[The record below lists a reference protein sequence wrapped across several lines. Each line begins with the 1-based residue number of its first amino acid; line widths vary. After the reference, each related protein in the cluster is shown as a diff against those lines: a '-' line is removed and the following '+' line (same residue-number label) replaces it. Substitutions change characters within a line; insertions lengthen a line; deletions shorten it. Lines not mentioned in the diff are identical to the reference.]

1 MLLLLK
7 GGRTGGKGCQKHHEN
22 NAIKRQESIVK
33 SNPSIIHPKM
43 KTATVVAPT
52 DNVNSN
58 DVIGGRKTCN
68 SVVLLGPNGE
78 ECAVLIFDDTDD
90 VPNETFSLTTVE
102 LSDDEE
108 EEEEDL
114 EFVEESDGDDEGK

>member
-1 MLLLLK
+1 
-7 GGRTGGKGCQKHHEN
+7 
-22 NAIKRQESIVK
+22 
-33 SNPSIIHPKM
+33 M

-58 DVIGGRKTCN
+58 DVIGGRKTYT

-78 ECAVLIFDDTDD
+78 ECGVLLIDDTDD
-90 VPNETFSLTTVE
+90 DAVIVPNETFSLTTVG
-102 LSDDEE
+102 LSDDDDDEE

-114 EFVEESDGDDEGK
+114 EYLEFLEYLEESDGDDEGK